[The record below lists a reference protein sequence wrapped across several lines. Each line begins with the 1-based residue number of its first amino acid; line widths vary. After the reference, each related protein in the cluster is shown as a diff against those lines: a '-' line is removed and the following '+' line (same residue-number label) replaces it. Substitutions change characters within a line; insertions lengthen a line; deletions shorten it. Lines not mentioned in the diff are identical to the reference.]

1 MFAQALLDSARQKN
15 FEQLAV
21 ECSFLE
27 RKTVARE
34 LLRDR
39 ARALPDVA
47 GREIFQGRT
56 GDPEQIVAAMLIK
69 FRVFRRHDR
78 VDQIAWQL
86 VVRHRLPIFDV
97 DLAEDFPIS
106 IENYAGRFHLLE
118 FAQVERRGLA
128 FEMRGQD
135 RKVNREAAD
144 QNRNNG
150 GRDVELRPAV
160 PWAPKTVTGRRH
172 EVCSWRSQAVGRKES
187 VAKLR
192 CKSNQN
198 PSRRRRKQTP
208 NVQRSTSNVDFKPQ
222 HFLFIGRWTLDVGRF
237 LIAD

>member
-1 MFAQALLDSARQKN
+1 
-15 FEQLAV
+15 
-21 ECSFLE
+21 
-27 RKTVARE
+27 
-34 LLRDR
+34 
-39 ARALPDVA
+39 
-47 GREIFQGRT
+47 
-56 GDPEQIVAAMLIK
+56 MLIK
-69 FRVFRRHDR
+69 FCVFHRHDP

-97 DLAEDFPIS
+97 NLAKDFAIS
-106 IENYAGRFHLLE
+106 IENYAGRFHLFE

-144 QNRNNG
+144 QQRSNG
-150 GRDVELRPAV
+150 GRAVELRPAV
-160 PWAPKTVTGRRH
+160 PWAPKTVTWRRY

-198 PSRRRRKQTP
+198 PSRRRRKQTL